1 MNPIIYKAE
10 TPNVKRLQK
19 YVTENHVAATDS
31 EKLKKWSNKQKI
43 SYFSVS
49 REGKIL
55 FDNFYVEANLLKPV
69 ENDMLNYIWYFCK
82 M

>member
-1 MNPIIYKAE
+1 M
-10 TPNVKRLQK
+10 KRLQK

-49 REGKIL
+49 RERKIL
-55 FDNFYVEANLLKPV
+55 FDNFYQ
-69 ENDMLNYIWYFCK
+69 YFFLFTC
-82 M
+82 